1 MCWADEFYLA
11 FLKLQWCEI
20 PVYSL
25 RFLEETAALISNSFR
40 FERPTRKQHSFEAQ
54 KKHAELLIHLAS
66 DFGQIV
72 AIDLSI
78 STASSGVY
86 QSLRCALAGEQQ
98 LRISSRDWNSCNLP
112 KKKVP
117 SKKHRNSGS
126 RSKVAATNLSLQCN
140 FMEFSSNM
148 F

>member
-112 KKKVP
+112 KKK
-117 SKKHRNSGS
+117 SHRKNIGIAGQEAKSQPPIS
-126 RSKVAATNLSLQCN
+126 HFNAI

>member
-1 MCWADEFYLA
+1 M
-11 FLKLQWCEI
+11 
-20 PVYSL
+20 
-25 RFLEETAALISNSFR
+25 
-40 FERPTRKQHSFEAQ
+40 Q

-98 LRISSRDWNSCNLP
+98 LQISSTELQP
-112 KKKVP
+112 AEKKVP
-117 SKKHRNSGS
+117 SKKIGTAGREAKSQPPISHFN
-126 RSKVAATNLSLQCN
+126 AFFLWNLVLIC
-140 FMEFSSNM
+140 SNM
-148 F
+148 LIIIYVIIYIYAKGN

>member
-1 MCWADEFYLA
+1 M
-11 FLKLQWCEI
+11 
-20 PVYSL
+20 
-25 RFLEETAALISNSFR
+25 RFLEETAALISNSFK

-86 QSLRCALAGEQQ
+86 QSPRCALAGEQQ
-98 LRISSRDWNSCNLP
+98 LQISSRELQP
-112 KKKVP
+112 AEIKVP
-117 SKKHRNSGS
+117 SKKIGIAGREAKSQPPISHFN
-126 RSKVAATNLSLQCN
+126 AFFL
-140 FMEFSSNM
+140 MEFSSNM